1 MYYVFSCALPM
12 LEDDEPIEIVI
23 PEPRKLPSA
32 EEKAAA
38 RRRRMKIRLWFYGT
52 VIALLYF
59 VLWIQPYE
67 IDLVARKP
75 TGPNPM
81 VDPDSKGLFAKG
93 AKVLVV
99 TAHPDDSE
107 FFIGGLLAKLA
118 KTGAELHQ
126 VICTDG
132 DKGYYLFFTDAA
144 KNRVV
149 RRQEAQNA
157 ANAWH
162 AQSLELLGYPDRFL
176 HPNSDVVSRIQAEIE
191 RIRPAY
197 ILTFDGEYPPR
208 ASHQDHRRAGDATR
222 MAAEKAKSTAWLMMF
237 QTGAPNYVVDISD
250 LWEDQKKLL
259 QIHKSQFFGKHLDGV
274 ENMIEYSAE
283 KDGGLIGVEL
293 GEGLRC
299 VKLH

>member
-1 MYYVFSCALPM
+1 M

-23 PEPRKLPSA
+23 PEPKKLPSE
-32 EEKAAA
+32 EEKALA
-38 RRRRMKIRLWFYGT
+38 RRRRMKFRLWFYGT
-52 VIALLYF
+52 VLALLCF

-75 TGPNPM
+75 SGPNPM
-81 VDPDSKGLFAKG
+81 VDPDSKDLFVKG

-107 FFIGGLLAKLA
+107 FFIGGLLTKLA

-149 RRQEAQNA
+149 RRQEALSA
-157 ANAWH
+157 SKAWH
-162 AQSLELLGYPDRFL
+162 AQSLLMLGFPDRFL
-176 HPNSDVVSRIQAEIE
+176 HPNPDVVARIQAEIE
-191 RIRPAY
+191 RIKPQY
-197 ILTFDGEYPPR
+197 ILTFDGQYPPR

-222 MAAEKAKSTAWLMMF
+222 MAAVKAHSAAWLMMF

-283 KDGGLIGVEL
+283 KDGSLIGVEL